1 MPGPPGVHTPE
12 GHGTHPAR
20 RWLQPQTHGSPREA
34 LRNAQDAAQPPW
46 SARLPTLGF
55 TDSQGVLRTA
65 EDGDRLRGHG
75 QREPRGRAARL
86 PPQRSERE
94 AEARGAL
101 SKAPRR
107 RPAPVAPRRARWPAR
122 AGTPETTGAEPERS
136 WPRTGPGEQPERER
150 SPKGRA
156 AGRPA
161 GLGGRK
167 RGRERCGAGGRRA
180 GGRTGGRERSGA
192 GRASGAERGDR
203 ARTAA
208 LRGAELRRAETAG
221 AEC

>member
-1 MPGPPGVHTPE
+1 MRRSRRPSTPA
-12 GHGTHPAR
+12 TPDLAFLR
-20 RWLQPQTHGSPREA
+20 PTPPQTHSHTG
-34 LRNAQDAAQPPW
+34 
-46 SARLPTLGF
+46 
-55 TDSQGVLRTA
+55 SQGVLRTA

-86 PPQRSERE
+86 PPRRSERE
-94 AEARGAL
+94 AEARGSL

-150 SPKGRA
+150 SPKGWA

-167 RGRERCGAGGRRA
+167 RGRERCGAGGRLFN
-180 GGRTGGRERSGA
+180 SKNIF
-192 GRASGAERGDR
+192 
-203 ARTAA
+203 
-208 LRGAELRRAETAG
+208 
-221 AEC
+221 